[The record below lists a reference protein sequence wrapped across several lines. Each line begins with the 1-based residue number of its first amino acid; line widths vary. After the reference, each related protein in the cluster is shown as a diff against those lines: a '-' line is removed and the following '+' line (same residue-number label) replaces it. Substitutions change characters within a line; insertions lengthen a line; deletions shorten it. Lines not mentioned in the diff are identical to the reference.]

1 MKGEDAIEMR
11 ESLTGVLERGEERRG
26 GGEETSFEDIR
37 ITLYVKRREK
47 RTWRKTGAK
56 KDIGIK
62 IKTLGGREERKVEVE
77 REQRGGRRGQ
87 TRNEFFQER

>member
-1 MKGEDAIEMR
+1 M
-11 ESLTGVLERGEERRG
+11 
-26 GGEETSFEDIR
+26 
-37 ITLYVKRREK
+37 KRREK